1 MNDLATARAD
11 FLARVEGYA
20 SGQAVR
26 FTPPLDELI
35 AWSATNG
42 LAFMPHAGVNDLVK
56 FADAGATMAF
66 WSVTPRTGDGA
77 KFTLLNDSQFPEAL
91 RTLAR
96 DELSDINRKAAQP
109 KGVPEVAFTKLI
121 WPPYRQRVMDLM
133 ARLLDGV
140 RRPGAASE
148 SALTGP
154 GR

>member
-11 FLARVEGYA
+11 FLTKVEGYA

-35 AWSATNG
+35 GWSEANG
-42 LAFMPHAGVNDLVK
+42 LVFLPHVGVNDLIK
-56 FADAGATMAF
+56 FADAGATMAI

-77 KFTLLNDSQFPEAL
+77 KLTLLNDSQFSEAL

-96 DELSDINRKAAQP
+96 DELSDIDGKAVQP
-109 KGVPEVAFTKLI
+109 KAVPEVAFTKLI

-133 ARLLDGV
+133 ARLLDGL
-140 RRPGAASE
+140 RRPAAAAGA
-148 SALTGP
+148 TDP